1 MQWIALV
8 GLFAI
13 PFALLQIAV
22 HRLRLTPAIVALM
35 QLAAIFFAVSVL
47 LTWILGLVQ
56 EPGSGMILV
65 FMSGLLSMA
74 GVFFLTVALLR
85 LARLHQPAEMDRPTD
100 PDSAADDGFSK

>member
-8 GLFAI
+8 GLMAI
-13 PFALLQIAV
+13 PFAFLQIAV

-56 EPGSGMILV
+56 EPGTGLFLV
-65 FMSGLLSMA
+65 FTSGLLSLV

-100 PDSAADDGFSK
+100 PDSAADRDW

>member
-22 HRLRLTPAIVALM
+22 HRLRLTPAIIALM

-56 EPGSGMILV
+56 EAGTGLFLV
-65 FMSGLLSMA
+65 FICGLLSLA

-85 LARLHQPAEMDRPTD
+85 LARLHQPADMDRPTD
-100 PDSAADDGFSK
+100 PDSAADRDW